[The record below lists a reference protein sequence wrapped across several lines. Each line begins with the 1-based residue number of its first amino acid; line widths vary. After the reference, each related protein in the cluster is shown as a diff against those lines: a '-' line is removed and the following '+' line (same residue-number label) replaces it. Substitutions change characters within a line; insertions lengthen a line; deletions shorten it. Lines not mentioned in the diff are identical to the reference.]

1 MQQLQFKMISR
12 NELKFIKSLKLKK
25 NRNKEKLFTVE
36 GVKNVLEL
44 LSSNFEIK
52 TLYVTDKYKDI
63 FHDHSFS
70 LISRSDL
77 ISISSFKNNETCL
90 AVAIQKQ
97 PKQLQSGLKS
107 SVIALDGVSDPGNLG
122 TIIRTM
128 DWFGMNNLICSFDT
142 ADFYNHKTIVSTMG
156 SFTRVIPQYCNLVET
171 IRELDLPVFGLSLD
185 GHPLSSATLKKPS
198 IFVMGSESH
207 GIRKPVSEVIQNPI
221 KIEGDGKAESLNV
234 AIATS
239 ILLYNISL

>member
-1 MQQLQFKMISR
+1 MISR

-25 NRNKEKLFTVE
+25 NRNSEKLFTVE

-44 LSSNFEIK
+44 LNSDFEIK
-52 TLYVTDKYKDI
+52 SLYVTDQYKDI
-63 FHDHSFS
+63 FHDHNFS
-70 LISRSDL
+70 LLSKSDL

-90 AVAIQKQ
+90 AVASQKQ
-97 PKQLQSGLKS
+97 PKPLQLGLKS

-128 DWFGMNNLICSFDT
+128 DWFGIDNLICSMDT

-156 SFTRVIPQYCNLVET
+156 SFTRVIPEYCDLVET
-171 IRELDLPVFGLSLD
+171 IRKLDLPVYGLSLD
-185 GHPLSSATLKKPS
+185 GQPLSKSIIVKPS

-207 GIRKPVSEVIQNPI
+207 GIRKPVSEVIQKPI
-221 KIEGDGKAESLNV
+221 KIEGGGKAESLNV

>member
-1 MQQLQFKMISR
+1 MISR

-25 NRNKEKLFTVE
+25 NRNNEKLFTVE

-44 LSSNFEIK
+44 LTSDFEIK
-52 TLYVTDKYKDI
+52 SLYVTDKYKDI
-63 FHDHSFS
+63 FHNQNYS

-90 AVAIQKQ
+90 AVVKQKK
-97 PKQLQSGLKS
+97 PNPLTSGIKS

-128 DWFGMNNLICSFDT
+128 DWFGINNLICSMDT

-156 SFTRVIPQYCNLVET
+156 SFTRVIPRYCDLVDT
-171 IRELDLPVFGLSLD
+171 IAKLDLPVYGLSLD
-185 GHPLSSATLKKPS
+185 GEPLSRTNIVKPS

-207 GIRKPVSEVIQNPI
+207 GIRKPVSKVIQNPV
-221 KIEGDGKAESLNV
+221 KIEGGGNAESLNV